1 MKEAYRS
8 RLMQTLSDAR
18 LVHLRGSIEFIRAR
32 MATRKHKYM
41 PAALLE
47 SQFGTLEPPDE
58 ALEIDAALEVAEAV
72 DTIRAALARK
82 DPARTP

>member
-1 MKEAYRS
+1 
-8 RLMQTLSDAR
+8 MQGIGKST

-32 MATRKHKYM
+32 MATREHKYM

-47 SQFGTLEPPDE
+47 SQFDTLEPPQDAVEIGAELAVDE
-58 ALEIDAALEVAEAV
+58 AVAR
-72 DTIRAALARK
+72 IRAALATK